1 MKKIIILVLL
11 LSMFLFSLCG
21 CGNLIT
27 DFSSYADAN
36 SYTTGGGSVSADDIN
51 EICVNWVYGSVKIEG
66 SDTDKITF
74 SEVSSLDSGKDS
86 IGEATEN
93 KELNESLKMRYKTDG
108 GRLTIQFCKSALRI
122 RAAVVKD
129 LKKDLT
135 IYVPNNREF
144 TEIKADVVSSD
155 IYIAYTGADKI
166 ELNSV
171 SADMKLVDCKTDKIK
186 CDTVSGDLNV
196 TTDEALE
203 DIDMNAVSGN
213 LKINAKSIEKLDM
226 DSVSANAELTLE
238 VFDFDLKLSGVSTKL
253 EADGISFEKTSE
265 KNYKFGDGAGNVTFE
280 SVSGKVRLE
289 EK

>member
-93 KELNESLKMRYKTDG
+93 KELNPSTADANVTAPVIIAFASALCAVILVLSKKMR
-108 GRLTIQFCKSALRI
+108 R
-122 RAAVVKD
+122 VK
-129 LKKDLT
+129 
-135 IYVPNNREF
+135 
-144 TEIKADVVSSD
+144 
-155 IYIAYTGADKI
+155 
-166 ELNSV
+166 
-171 SADMKLVDCKTDKIK
+171 
-186 CDTVSGDLNV
+186 
-196 TTDEALE
+196 
-203 DIDMNAVSGN
+203 
-213 LKINAKSIEKLDM
+213 
-226 DSVSANAELTLE
+226 
-238 VFDFDLKLSGVSTKL
+238 
-253 EADGISFEKTSE
+253 
-265 KNYKFGDGAGNVTFE
+265 
-280 SVSGKVRLE
+280 
-289 EK
+289 